1 MQISIFVS
9 RPTNLSPSQR
19 QSLEL
24 VFRQLRSLQ
33 LEPVALGSSDYPD
46 EFPLREV
53 HVLARH
59 CSGGVIL
66 GFEQYSAKAVTKVG
80 ANGRRVMKGSVSFP
94 TPWNQLEAG
103 ILFGLGLPLVIFR
116 EEGIRGGVF
125 DEGVTDVF
133 VHSMPPSPLTATE
146 RRPLKEVFLK
156 WHAKVLDRYY
166 GRNA

>member
-1 MQISIFVS
+1 
-9 RPTNLSPSQR
+9 
-19 QSLEL
+19 
-24 VFRQLRSLQ
+24 
-33 LEPVALGSSDYPD
+33 
-46 EFPLREV
+46 
-53 HVLARH
+53 
-59 CSGGVIL
+59 
-66 GFEQYSAKAVTKVG
+66 
-80 ANGRRVMKGSVSFP
+80 
-94 TPWNQLEAG
+94 LEAG

-133 VHSMPPSPLTATE
+133 VHSMPPSALTATE